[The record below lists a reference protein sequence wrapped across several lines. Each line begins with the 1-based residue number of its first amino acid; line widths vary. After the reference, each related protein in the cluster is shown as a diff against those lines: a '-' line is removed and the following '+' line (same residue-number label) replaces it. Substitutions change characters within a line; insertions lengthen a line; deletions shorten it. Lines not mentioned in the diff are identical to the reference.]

1 MRINHNISSM
11 ITQGALFQVGRA
23 NSKVLEK
30 LSTGLRINRASDDAA
45 GLAVSERLRTQV
57 RGLAMAKRNA
67 TDGIAMLNIAEGGLN
82 EASELLQR
90 MRELSVQSTNDTLTS
105 TERTYTNQEY
115 QNLAS
120 EIDRIVNTTQY
131 NGQDLLT
138 GTSSSFGGAG
148 STSSV
153 LHVGPNSSTTRDEL
167 VISIATMTTASN
179 GLNLAGSAI
188 TSQALAVSALVSLD
202 LAITTLNQSRSNIG
216 AYVNR
221 LEHTINNLINQ
232 EHNSQAAESVIRD
245 ADFAVETADF
255 TKYQILQQS
264 ATAMLSQANM
274 SQQSVLGLLGGR

>member
-11 ITQGALFQVGRA
+11 ITQGSLFQVNRA

-45 GLAVSERLRTQV
+45 GLAVSERLRTQI
-57 RGLAMAKRNA
+57 RGIAMAKRNA
-67 TDGIAMLNIAEGGLN
+67 TDGISMLNIAEGGLN

-105 TERTYTNQEY
+105 AERTYTNQEY
-115 QNLAS
+115 QNLLS

-131 NGQDLLT
+131 NGQELLT
-138 GTSSSFGGAG
+138 GSANSFGGAN
-148 STSSV
+148 SASSV
-153 LHVGPNSSTTRDEL
+153 LHIGPNSSTTRDEL
-167 VISIATMTTASN
+167 VISINTMSTSSN
-179 GLNLAGSAI
+179 GLNVANSAI
-188 TSQALAVSALVSLD
+188 TSQTLALSALVSLD

-245 ADFAVETADF
+245 ADFAVETANF